1 MRKETQALAAMLAP
15 MGAEERIPLA
25 KHTSFRIGGPADLLF
40 APQSREEL
48 RFALEQ
54 AKALGVP
61 VALMGNGTNL
71 LVRDGGVEG
80 LVLKLGPGF
89 SAIQPLGE
97 GRITAQAGAL
107 LSSLAN
113 EAAAQGLMGLEW
125 AAGIPGSVGGA
136 LAMNAGAYGGE
147 IKDVLTSIE
156 YWDMETGEMIERP
169 PADGELGYRESA
181 FSWPRRIA
189 LSATVSL
196 APDDGHMLERMR
208 DYSRRRRE
216 KQPLQYPSGG
226 STFKRPQ
233 GHFAGALI
241 EGAGLKGTAVGGAQ
255 VSRLHAGFIIN
266 RGGATCQD
274 VLDLIA
280 LVQRRVWEHSGVK
293 LEPEIR
299 VIGRDEP

>member
-1 MRKETQALAAMLAP
+1 
-15 MGAEERIPLA
+15 
-25 KHTSFRIGGPADLLF
+25 
-40 APQSREEL
+40 
-48 RFALEQ
+48 
-54 AKALGVP
+54 
-61 VALMGNGTNL
+61 
-71 LVRDGGVEG
+71 
-80 LVLKLGPGF
+80 
-89 SAIQPLGE
+89 
-97 GRITAQAGAL
+97 
-107 LSSLAN
+107 
-113 EAAAQGLMGLEW
+113 
-125 AAGIPGSVGGA
+125 
-136 LAMNAGAYGGE
+136 MNAGAYGGE

-266 RGGATCQD
+266 RGGATCRD
-274 VLDLIA
+274 VLE
-280 LVQRRVWEHSGVK
+280 LVELVRSRVLAGTGVE
-293 LEPEIR
+293 LEMEVR
-299 VIGRDEP
+299 VLD

>member
-61 VALMGNGTNL
+61 VTLMGNGTNL

-147 IKDVLTSIE
+147 IKDVLTGIE

-233 GHFAGALI
+233 GHFAGARI

-255 VSRLHAGFIIN
+255 VSQLHAGFIIN
-266 RGGATCQD
+266 RGGATCRD
-274 VLDLIA
+274 VLALME
-280 LVQRRVWEHSGVK
+280 LVQRQVWEHSGVK

>member
-1 MRKETQALAAMLAP
+1 MQTAIQALAKVLSP
-15 MGAEERIPLA
+15 LGAEEQIVLA
-25 KHTSFRIGGPADLLF
+25 PHTSFRIGGPADLF
-40 APQSREEL
+40 FVPQSREAL

-54 AKALGVP
+54 AKAYGVP
-61 VALMGNGTNL
+61 VTLMGNGTNL

-89 SAIQPLGE
+89 SAIQAVGG
-97 GRITAQAGAL
+97 GRVEALAGAL

-113 EAAAQGLMGLEW
+113 YAAAQGLMGLEW
-125 AAGIPGSVGGA
+125 AAGIPGTVGGA

-255 VSRLHAGFIIN
+255 VSQLHAGFIIN